1 MNSYLETALSAA
13 NAASAHILESLT
25 KTFTISTKSNPRD
38 IVTQVDI
45 ETETLI
51 RSIIAKQ
58 YPEHSILGEEAG
70 QTGSSDYR
78 WIIDPIDGTNNFA
91 RRIPHFCVSIALE
104 LNNLEHTGVIV
115 NPSLAETYQAQ
126 KDAASFKNN
135 KAISVS
141 DCENLE
147 TAFVTMSFS
156 SQPKDVKFAN
166 PIWED
171 LLSKCHVARRMG
183 STALELAFVAEGR
196 SDAFVGFGQN
206 HWDYAAGILL
216 VKEAGGVV
224 DLEDNGKT
232 LIAAS
237 SASLAAELKA
247 LI

>member
-1 MNSYLETALSAA
+1 MNNYLKTALNAG
-13 NAASAHILESLT
+13 NAAAAHILESLSGT
-25 KTFTISTKSNPRD
+25 LEISSKSNPRD

-51 RSIIAKQ
+51 RSIISKQ

-70 QTGSSDYR
+70 ETGSSDYR

-115 NPSLAETYQAQ
+115 NPSLAEIYQAQ
-126 KDAASFKNN
+126 KDAGSFKNN
-135 KAISVS
+135 KSIKVS
-141 DCENLE
+141 DCEALE
-147 TAFVTMSFS
+147 SAFVTMSFS

-196 SDAFVGFGQN
+196 SDAFFGFGQN
-206 HWDYAAGILL
+206 HWDYAAGMLL

-224 DLEDNGKT
+224 DLQDNGKT

-247 LI
+247 LL